1 MFKRLSLLSKV
12 IFLFLW
18 LSPLTAYSF
27 ESWVKTGG
35 PLGGLGY
42 DVRID
47 PANKNIMFV
56 TDNYSGVNKSTN
68 AGATWFK
75 SNSGIDTKDGST
87 KDSVPI
93 FSLTIDPNNSNRI
106 WAGTFVA
113 GVNFGV
119 FRTDDGGTTWA
130 RRVNGI
136 SLEGDEDELVFRGF
150 TIQQGNSNIVY
161 VMAEVTTS
169 IQGREFRRVK
179 GRIYKTTDGGEN
191 WTKIWQGDNLA
202 RYLIINPDNSNIL
215 YASTGIFDRE
225 GYNSDCANGVSGG
238 VGVLKSTDGG
248 STWSQINNGLT
259 DLYVGSLRMHPSNPG
274 ILFAATGNGACS
286 GLYDNNIVSGLFKTT
301 DSGNTWTKV
310 IGNDIMTTVNFSPS
324 NHNIIY
330 AGSAVAFYRS
340 EDGGNTWGSYQM
352 SEEVWGP
359 AGIRAGF
366 PIDAVVDPDNP
377 LTLYTN
383 NYGGGVF
390 KSTDGAQT
398 WLSWSKGYTG
408 AEIHDVEISRGNS
421 SLVYA
426 IGRSGPFKSNNSGE
440 DWIGIANGSAAGF
453 AEWYSIKQKYGNANI
468 ILIADEHQ
476 GGILRSTDGGNDFAE
491 VLRHPFADASN
502 PNKRQG
508 FKALSFSP
516 SNPQIVYAGLAKDRS
531 KIDSSPP
538 LGIAIYK
545 SIDSGA
551 TWSAKASIIDG
562 KNINAII
569 IHSTNPDVVYA
580 ATTSGVFKT
589 TNGADTW
596 TQLSSLGNR
605 DIRSFAIDFSDP
617 QIIYAGEENGGVWKT
632 TDGGTTWAGPK
643 NTGFSSGNPSIRGIV
658 IDPNNTS
665 IIYAGDWTSGVCK
678 SVNGGET
685 WSPFPDSAMS
695 GLSTRAIKDLAIS
708 FDGTVLYASTQG
720 EGVFRNSLSKDTASP
735 TISSTSPDNNAK
747 DIANNTSITATF
759 SEAMDSSTINTSSF
773 TLNGS
778 AISGTVS
785 YDSATMTAAFT
796 PSADLASNIT
806 YTAAITTG
814 VKDSAGNNM
823 ASNYTWSF
831 TTKTS
836 SSSGGG
842 GGGGCFIATAV
853 FGSYSDPHVQVLID
867 FRNKYLLTNPPGKAF
882 VNLYYKVS
890 PHLTDYIRGH
900 EILRY
905 VLRQILTS
913 TTYGIKYPKRA
924 LLISL
929 FTIITVITLRIRK
942 SKRL

>member
-18 LSPLTAYSF
+18 LSPLTAYSS

-440 DWIGIANGSAAGF
+440 DWIGIANGSAEGF
-453 AEWYSIKQKYGNANI
+453 PEWYSIKQKYGNANI
-468 ILIADEHQ
+468 ILIADEI
-476 GGILRSTDGGNDFAE
+476 G
-491 VLRHPFADASN
+491 
-502 PNKRQG
+502 
-508 FKALSFSP
+508 
-516 SNPQIVYAGLAKDRS
+516 
-531 KIDSSPP
+531 
-538 LGIAIYK
+538 
-545 SIDSGA
+545 
-551 TWSAKASIIDG
+551 
-562 KNINAII
+562 
-569 IHSTNPDVVYA
+569 
-580 ATTSGVFKT
+580 
-589 TNGADTW
+589 
-596 TQLSSLGNR
+596 
-605 DIRSFAIDFSDP
+605 
-617 QIIYAGEENGGVWKT
+617 
-632 TDGGTTWAGPK
+632 
-643 NTGFSSGNPSIRGIV
+643 
-658 IDPNNTS
+658 
-665 IIYAGDWTSGVCK
+665 
-678 SVNGGET
+678 
-685 WSPFPDSAMS
+685 
-695 GLSTRAIKDLAIS
+695 RA
-708 FDGTVLYASTQG
+708 
-720 EGVFRNSLSKDTASP
+720 
-735 TISSTSPDNNAK
+735 
-747 DIANNTSITATF
+747 
-759 SEAMDSSTINTSSF
+759 
-773 TLNGS
+773 
-778 AISGTVS
+778 
-785 YDSATMTAAFT
+785 
-796 PSADLASNIT
+796 
-806 YTAAITTG
+806 
-814 VKDSAGNNM
+814 
-823 ASNYTWSF
+823 
-831 TTKTS
+831 
-836 SSSGGG
+836 
-842 GGGGCFIATAV
+842 
-853 FGSYSDPHVQVLID
+853 HV
-867 FRNKYLLTNPPGKAF
+867 
-882 VNLYYKVS
+882 
-890 PHLTDYIRGH
+890 
-900 EILRY
+900 
-905 VLRQILTS
+905 
-913 TTYGIKYPKRA
+913 
-924 LLISL
+924 
-929 FTIITVITLRIRK
+929 
-942 SKRL
+942 